1 MSDETNTGL
10 IATICTGAGVAIT
23 AVGAFV
29 INVMKHKGDR
39 DDKSDDRAD
48 KSYRERVDEYQARV
62 RKLEETVVITQD
74 KHLECEKLHAEV
86 SARVEVVEERSAKC
100 EEDRKN
106 LFHRIKCLEETV
118 KP

>member
-1 MSDETNTGL
+1 VSEEPSTGL
-10 IATICTGAGVAIT
+10 IATICTSAGVAIT
-23 AVGAFV
+23 AAGAFAL
-29 INVMKHKGDR
+29 NYLKHKGER

-62 RKLEETVVITQD
+62 RKLEDTVTATQE

-100 EEDRKN
+100 EEDRAN